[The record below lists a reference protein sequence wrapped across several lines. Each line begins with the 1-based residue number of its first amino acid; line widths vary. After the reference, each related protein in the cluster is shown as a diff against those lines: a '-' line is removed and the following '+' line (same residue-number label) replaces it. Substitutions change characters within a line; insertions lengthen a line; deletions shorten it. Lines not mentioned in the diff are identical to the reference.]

1 MIARLEKAEAEL
13 EVTKTDLI
21 SLKQK
26 QSDMRKEAES
36 AMADKMNAE
45 IQRGAAVAQLEVVKR
60 ETDAKV
66 RSLQVG

>member
-1 MIARLEKAEAEL
+1 MIVRLEKAEVEL
-13 EVTKTDLI
+13 ELTKTEVVN
-21 SLKQK
+21 LKRE
-26 QSDMRKEAES
+26 QSEMRKETES
-36 AMADKMNAE
+36 AMTDKMNAE